1 MKNFLL
7 VFTVLNSLL
16 LIFSPAWSYE
26 EITVTN
32 GGTIT
37 GKVLLKGQKPDPKAY
52 NLVLFP
58 EPAYCGRISTGTGWR
73 LLDQFQVGPDGG
85 LQNAVVMLEGVEK
98 GKPFTAASPQIEARD
113 CIFSPSVMVVRHG
126 DEIEVVNMDPILH
139 DVQAYEISPSGSRV
153 LLHRP
158 LRLNPYHPRDGAEAH
173 EHLPGERLIDS
184 LQFSKGR
191 RIFVVECG
199 FHEYMQTW
207 GIRVDNPYFAI
218 TNEQGNFSLT
228 DVPAGVYN
236 LVAWHAGMGGILQT
250 EVAILNGE
258 RVKTRFEFDAPPPRD
273 SAHTK
278 MVENPHYDVE
288 VLGIL
293 GDSVEIEPTHEVQTP

>member
-98 GKPFTAASPQIEARD
+98 GKPFTAASPQI
-113 CIFSPSVMVVRHG
+113 
-126 DEIEVVNMDPILH
+126 
-139 DVQAYEISPSGSRV
+139 
-153 LLHRP
+153 
-158 LRLNPYHPRDGAEAH
+158 
-173 EHLPGERLIDS
+173 
-184 LQFSKGR
+184 
-191 RIFVVECG
+191 
-199 FHEYMQTW
+199 
-207 GIRVDNPYFAI
+207 
-218 TNEQGNFSLT
+218 
-228 DVPAGVYN
+228 
-236 LVAWHAGMGGILQT
+236 
-250 EVAILNGE
+250 
-258 RVKTRFEFDAPPPRD
+258 
-273 SAHTK
+273 
-278 MVENPHYDVE
+278 
-288 VLGIL
+288 
-293 GDSVEIEPTHEVQTP
+293 